1 MVVKISKKERFLK
14 LSKKDKKIKTA
25 ESLGDIIELF
35 QKRKDLLDSE
45 ITKMT

>member
-14 LSKKDKKIKTA
+14 LSKKDKKIKTD